1 MECLNTGVL
10 FKSRWKLEEGE
21 SAENLERMI
30 REYNVADINV
40 VWSKMVVKNDRF
52 QEFSANMGKTMPEI
66 AIFAVT
72 VGNEPSK
79 TSKKLY
85 EEGSYFDYYLFHGLM
100 AELVEAGAEWIE
112 QKVRNEMSLT
122 KTRRISP
129 GYPAWPQIEDQKKL
143 LSLLNGENL
152 GITLTSSYQL
162 VPEHSITGAVVEIH

>member
-1 MECLNTGVL
+1 MIERIPFNELLECLNRGVL
-10 FKSRWKLEEGE
+10 FKSRWKLDGKE
-21 SAENLERMI
+21 AQENLERMI

-129 GYPAWPQIEDQKKL
+129 GYPAWPLINPDPFCFKHSFSCTRKKRC
-143 LSLLNGENL
+143 
-152 GITLTSSYQL
+152 
-162 VPEHSITGAVVEIH
+162 VCKKPPR